1 MSTNFDFIDN
11 EAKTLEQIQAEIEA
25 ANAEAEMLKQQIA
38 ALKPSA
44 KKSPKKKE
52 ESPASIS
59 QLNLEEFLQENSTID
74 LDKKVQNKLYAVATF
89 DGLDTEAVS
98 CLEAKKNWH
107 LKDEWRDVSNAD
119 KIAIDTE
126 TYDPDLQAAGA
137 GWARKSGHLC
147 GVSIAAKFGDEI
159 WSNYYPVN
167 HPQTDNWPI
176 EKVIDYITRCFKQCK
191 KRIFANAEYDMG
203 WLNRYGVPLSAM
215 LAQGPI
221 DDVLAK
227 AVLVDETWLS
237 HSLDN
242 VGAYYVG
249 ERKDEALL
257 QDHQVRQAY
266 GIQDIKKDLWKL
278 PAGFVGAYAEQDA
291 VLTLKADDKLDELIA
306 KHPLT
311 GKSLEKVYDLE
322 RRLIPMLF
330 EIHKRGVKVDIDQA
344 NRVKKQLDEKKDE
357 ILAKINMTA
366 GFNVNINSGDD
377 LGRMCDRIGIKYP
390 ITAKTRKPSF
400 TAAFLDGSDSEVLQ
414 MVRAARKITKVQST
428 FVDPIMEK
436 AVDGRIY
443 PQLNALK
450 RVEDG
455 LDGSS
460 GTITGRLSCVKPNLQ
475 QVSSRDK
482 ILAPIVRSIFLPD
495 EGYLWGNFDYSQQ
508 EPRMTIHIAYQLW
521 KLGVPGLDRIQEA
534 VRIFNDNPRTDNHQ
548 MVADLAGITRREAK
562 TINLGLSY
570 GMGALKLA
578 KQLGLPTVIDA
589 RGREV
594 AGKEAK
600 DLMKTFNSKLPYLK
614 GFMQCASRRAETV
627 GAVTTLL
634 GRHSRYNLWTAKNW
648 AKSQHLGMKTKEDI
662 DLDIERL
669 GAGSEWYGVPLVR
682 AKTFSAMNHIVQGS
696 AADQTKLAMLTCYEN
711 KIVLPYTQIHDA
723 LDCPIDKSRKDAHIR
738 EIHDAMVHAME
749 LVVPT
754 VVDVEVGE
762 TWGSVE
768 KYEV

>member
-1 MSTNFDFIDN
+1 MSTDFDFLD
-11 EAKTLEQIQAEIEA
+11 EAKPVTQETLDATLQEVADLEA
-25 ANAEAEMLKQQIA
+25 QLK
-38 ALKPSA
+38 ALK
-44 KKSPKKKE
+44 KKKGIKVKE
-52 ESPASIS
+52 DKPTSTAS
-59 QLNLEEFLQENSTID
+59 LNLEEFLAEGNETTD
-74 LDKKVQNKLYAVATF
+74 LDKRVQNKLYEKALWDT
-89 DGLDTEAVS
+89 LDI
-98 CLEAKKNWH
+98 EAKSAIEMKMNWH
-107 LKDEWRDVSNAD
+107 IKDEWRDVSNAD

-159 WSNYYPVN
+159 WSNYYPIN
-167 HPQTDNWPI
+167 HPNTNNWPKD
-176 EKVIDYITRCFKQCK
+176 KVIDYITDCFKK
-191 KRIFANAEYDMG
+191 AKVRVFANAEYDMG

-215 LAQGPI
+215 IANGPI

-242 VGAYYVG
+242 VGAFYVG
-249 ERKDEALL
+249 ERKDEELL
-257 QDHQVRQAY
+257 KDHQVRSTY

-291 VLTLKADDKLDELIA
+291 VLTLKADDALDPYIA
-306 KHPLT
+306 HHPLT

-330 EIHKRGVKVDIDQA
+330 EIHKRGVKIDV
-344 NRVKKQLDEKKDE
+344 NRAEQVKVELEQKKQELQN
-357 ILAKINMTA
+357 KINEI
-366 GFNVNINSGDD
+366 GGLKININSGDD
-377 LGRMCDRIGIKYP
+377 IGAACDNLGISYP
-390 ITAKTRKPSF
+390 RTARTNKPSF
-400 TAAFLDGSDSEVLQ
+400 TADFLDNSENEFLL
-414 MVRAARKITKVQST
+414 MIREARKIGKVQST
-428 FVDPIMEK
+428 FIDPIIDK
-436 AVDGRIY
+436 CVDGRIY

-482 ILAPIVRSIFLPD
+482 VLAPIVRSIFLPD

-508 EPRMTIHIAYQLW
+508 EPRMTIHIAHLLRQ
-521 KLGVPGLDRIQEA
+521 LGVVGLDRVEEA
-534 VRIFNDNPRTDNHQ
+534 VATFNANPRTDNHQ
-548 MVADLAGITRREAK
+548 MVADMVGIARRPAK

-578 KQLGLPTVIDA
+578 KKLGLPTEIDE
-589 RGREV
+589 RGKEV

-600 DLMKTFNSKLPYLK
+600 DLMKLFNQKLPYLK
-614 GFMQCASRRAETV
+614 GFMNCAAQRAQNV

-648 AKSQHLGMKTKEDI
+648 AKSQHLGMRVKEDI
-662 DLDIERL
+662 ERDIAQL
-669 GAGSEWYGVPLVR
+669 GEKSEWYGVPLVR

-696 AADQTKLAMLTCYEN
+696 SADQTKLAM
-711 KIVLPYTQIHDA
+711 
-723 LDCPIDKSRKDAHIR
+723 
-738 EIHDAMVHAME
+738 
-749 LVVPT
+749 
-754 VVDVEVGE
+754 
-762 TWGSVE
+762 
-768 KYEV
+768 

>member
-1 MSTNFDFIDN
+1 MSTDFDFLD
-11 EAKTLEQIQAEIEA
+11 EAKPVTQETLNATLQEVADLEA
-25 ANAEAEMLKQQIA
+25 QLK
-38 ALKPSA
+38 ALK
-44 KKSPKKKE
+44 KKKGIKVKE
-52 ESPASIS
+52 DKPTSTAA
-59 QLNLEEFLQENSTID
+59 LNLEEFLAEGNETTD
-74 LDKKVQNKLYAVATF
+74 LDKRVQNKLYEKALWDT
-89 DGLDTEAVS
+89 LDI
-98 CLEAKKNWH
+98 EAKSAIEMKMNWH
-107 LKDEWRDVSNAD
+107 IKDEWRDVSNAD

-126 TYDPDLQAAGA
+126 TYDPDLQTAGA

-159 WSNYYPVN
+159 WSNYYPIN
-167 HPQTDNWPI
+167 HPNTNNWPKD
-176 EKVIDYITRCFKQCK
+176 KVIDYITDCFKK
-191 KRIFANAEYDMG
+191 AKVRVFANAEYDMG

-215 LAQGPI
+215 IANGPI

-242 VGAYYVG
+242 VGAFYVG
-249 ERKDEALL
+249 ERKDEELL
-257 QDHQVRQAY
+257 KDHQVRATY

-291 VLTLKADDKLDELIA
+291 VLTLKADDALDPYIA
-306 KHPLT
+306 HHPLT

-330 EIHKRGVKVDIDQA
+330 EMHKRGVKIDV
-344 NRVKKQLDEKKDE
+344 NRAEQVKVELEQKKQELQN
-357 ILAKINMTA
+357 KINEI
-366 GFNVNINSGDD
+366 GGLKININSGDD
-377 LGRMCDRIGIKYP
+377 IGAACDNLGIAYP
-390 ITAKTRKPSF
+390 RTPRTNRPSF
-400 TAAFLDGSDSEVLQ
+400 TADFLDNSENEFLL
-414 MVRAARKITKVQST
+414 MIREARKIGKVQST
-428 FVDPIMEK
+428 FIDPIIDK
-436 AVDGRIY
+436 CVDGRIY

-482 ILAPIVRSIFLPD
+482 VLAPIVRSIFLPD

-508 EPRMTIHIAYQLW
+508 EPRMTIHIAHLLRQ
-521 KLGVPGLDRIQEA
+521 LGVVGLDRVEEA
-534 VRIFNDNPRTDNHQ
+534 VATFNANPRTDNHQ
-548 MVADLAGITRREAK
+548 MVADMVGIARRPAK

-578 KQLGLPTVIDA
+578 KKLGLPTEIDE
-589 RGREV
+589 RGKEV

-600 DLMKTFNSKLPYLK
+600 DLMKLFNQKLPYLK
-614 GFMQCASRRAETV
+614 GFMNCAAQRAQNV

-648 AKSQHLGMKTKEDI
+648 AKSQHLGMRVKEDI
-662 DLDIERL
+662 ERDIAQL
-669 GAGSEWYGVPLVR
+669 GEKSEWYGVPLVR
-682 AKTFSAMNHIVQGS
+682 ARTFSAMNHIVQGS
-696 AADQTKLAMLTCYEN
+696 SADQTKLAMLTVYEN

-723 LDCPIDKSRKDAHIR
+723 LDCPIDKTRVHAHVK

-754 VVDVEVGE
+754 VVDVELGE
-762 TWGSVE
+762 TWGSVQ
-768 KYEV
+768 KYEL

>member
-1 MSTNFDFIDN
+1 MSTDFDFLD
-11 EAKTLEQIQAEIEA
+11 EAKPVTQETLD
-25 ANAEAEMLKQQIA
+25 A
-38 ALKPSA
+38 ALQEVADLEAQLKA
-44 KKSPKKKE
+44 LKKKKGIKVKE
-52 ESPASIS
+52 DKPTSTAS
-59 QLNLEEFLQENSTID
+59 LNLEEFLAEGNETTD
-74 LDKKVQNKLYAVATF
+74 LDKRVQNKLYEKALWDT
-89 DGLDTEAVS
+89 LDI
-98 CLEAKKNWH
+98 EAKSAIEMKMNWH
-107 LKDEWRDVSNAD
+107 IKDEWRDVSNAD

-159 WSNYYPVN
+159 WSNYYPIN
-167 HPQTDNWPI
+167 HPNTNNWPKD
-176 EKVIDYITRCFKQCK
+176 KVIDYITDCFKK
-191 KRIFANAEYDMG
+191 AKVRVFANAEYDMG

-215 LAQGPI
+215 IANGPI

-242 VGAYYVG
+242 VGAFYVG
-249 ERKDEALL
+249 ERKDEKLL
-257 QDHQVRQAY
+257 KDNQVRSTY

-291 VLTLKADDKLDELIA
+291 VLTLKADDALDPYIA
-306 KHPLT
+306 HHPLT

-330 EIHKRGVKVDIDQA
+330 EIHKRGVKIDV
-344 NRVKKQLDEKKDE
+344 NRAEQVKVALEQKKQELQN
-357 ILAKINMTA
+357 KINEI
-366 GFNVNINSGDD
+366 GGLKININSGDD
-377 LGRMCDRIGIKYP
+377 IGAACDNLGISYP
-390 ITAKTRKPSF
+390 RTARTNKPSF
-400 TAAFLDGSDSEVLQ
+400 TADFLDNSENEFLL
-414 MVRAARKITKVQST
+414 MIREARKIGKVQST
-428 FVDPIMEK
+428 FIDPIIDK
-436 AVDGRIY
+436 CVDGRIY

-482 ILAPIVRSIFLPD
+482 VLAPIVRSIFLPD

-508 EPRMTIHIAYQLW
+508 EPRMTIHIAHLLRQ
-521 KLGVPGLDRIQEA
+521 LGVVGLDRVEEA
-534 VRIFNDNPRTDNHQ
+534 VATFNANPRTDNHQ
-548 MVADLAGITRREAK
+548 MVADMVGIARRPAK

-578 KQLGLPTVIDA
+578 KKLGLPTEIDE
-589 RGREV
+589 RGKEV

-600 DLMKTFNSKLPYLK
+600 DLMKLFNQKLPYLK
-614 GFMQCASRRAETV
+614 GFMNCAAQRAQNV

-648 AKSQHLGMKTKEDI
+648 AKSQHLGMRVKEDI
-662 DLDIERL
+662 ERDIAQL
-669 GAGSEWYGVPLVR
+669 GEKSEWYGVPLVR

-696 AADQTKLAMLTCYEN
+696 SADQTKLAMLTVYEN

-723 LDCPIDKSRKDAHIR
+723 LDCPIDKTRVHAHVK

-754 VVDVEVGE
+754 VVDVELGE
-762 TWGSVE
+762 TWGSVQ
-768 KYEV
+768 KYEL

>member
-1 MSTNFDFIDN
+1 MSTDFDFLN
-11 EAKTLEQIQAEIEA
+11 EAKPVTQETLDATLQEVADLEA
-25 ANAEAEMLKQQIA
+25 QLK
-38 ALKPSA
+38 ALK
-44 KKSPKKKE
+44 KKKGIKVKE
-52 ESPASIS
+52 DKPTSTAS
-59 QLNLEEFLQENSTID
+59 LNLEEFLAKGNETTD
-74 LDKKVQNKLYAVATF
+74 LDKRVQNKLYEKALWDT
-89 DGLDTEAVS
+89 LDI
-98 CLEAKKNWH
+98 EAKSAIEMKMNWH
-107 LKDEWRDVSNAD
+107 IKDEWRDVSNAD

-159 WSNYYPVN
+159 WSNYYPIN
-167 HPQTDNWPI
+167 HPNTNNWPKD
-176 EKVIDYITRCFKQCK
+176 KVIDYITDCFKK
-191 KRIFANAEYDMG
+191 AKVRVFANAEYDMG

-215 LAQGPI
+215 IANGPI

-242 VGAYYVG
+242 VGAFYVG
-249 ERKDEALL
+249 ERKDEELL
-257 QDHQVRQAY
+257 KDHQVRSTY

-291 VLTLKADDKLDELIA
+291 VLTLKADDALDPYIA
-306 KHPLT
+306 HHPLT
-311 GKSLEKVYDLE
+311 RKSLEKVYDLE

-330 EIHKRGVKVDIDQA
+330 EIHKRGVKIDV
-344 NRVKKQLDEKKDE
+344 NRAEQVKVELEQKKQELQN
-357 ILAKINMTA
+357 KINEI
-366 GFNVNINSGDD
+366 GGLKININSGDD
-377 LGRMCDRIGIKYP
+377 IGAACDNLGISYP
-390 ITAKTRKPSF
+390 RTARTNKPSF
-400 TAAFLDGSDSEVLQ
+400 TADFLDNSENEFLL
-414 MVRAARKITKVQST
+414 MIREARKIGKVQST
-428 FVDPIMEK
+428 FIDPIIDK
-436 AVDGRIY
+436 CVDGRIY

-482 ILAPIVRSIFLPD
+482 VLAPIVRSIFLPD

-508 EPRMTIHIAYQLW
+508 EPRMTIHIAHLLRQ
-521 KLGVPGLDRIQEA
+521 LGVVGLDRVEEA
-534 VRIFNDNPRTDNHQ
+534 VATFNANPRTDNHQ
-548 MVADLAGITRREAK
+548 MVADMVGIARRPAK

-578 KQLGLPTVIDA
+578 KKLGLPTEIDE
-589 RGREV
+589 RGKEV

-600 DLMKTFNSKLPYLK
+600 DLMKLFNQKLPYLK
-614 GFMQCASRRAETV
+614 GFMNCAAQRAQNV

-648 AKSQHLGMKTKEDI
+648 AKSQHLGMRVKEDI
-662 DLDIERL
+662 ERDIAQL
-669 GAGSEWYGVPLVR
+669 GEKSEWYGVPLVR

-696 AADQTKLAMLTCYEN
+696 SADQTKLAMLTVYEN

-723 LDCPIDKSRKDAHIR
+723 LDCPIDKTRVHAHVK

-754 VVDVEVGE
+754 VVDVELGE
-762 TWGSVE
+762 TWGSVQ
-768 KYEV
+768 KYEL

>member
-1 MSTNFDFIDN
+1 MSTDFDFLD
-11 EAKTLEQIQAEIEA
+11 EAKPVTQETLDATLQEVADLEA
-25 ANAEAEMLKQQIA
+25 QLK
-38 ALKPSA
+38 ALK
-44 KKSPKKKE
+44 KKKGIKVKE
-52 ESPASIS
+52 DKPTSTAS
-59 QLNLEEFLQENSTID
+59 LNLEEFLAEGNETTD
-74 LDKKVQNKLYAVATF
+74 LDKRVQNKLYEKALWDT
-89 DGLDTEAVS
+89 LDV
-98 CLEAKKNWH
+98 EAKSAIEMKMNWH
-107 LKDEWRDVSNAD
+107 IKDEWRDVSNAD

-147 GVSIAAKFGDEI
+147 GISIAAKFGSEI
-159 WSNYYPVN
+159 WSNYYPIN
-167 HPQTDNWPI
+167 HPNTNNWPKD
-176 EKVIDYITRCFKQCK
+176 KVIDYITECFKK
-191 KRIFANAEYDMG
+191 AKVRVFANAEYDMG

-215 LAQGPI
+215 IANGPI

-242 VGAYYVG
+242 VGAFYVG
-249 ERKDEALL
+249 ERKDEELL
-257 QDHQVRQAY
+257 KDHQVRSTY

-291 VLTLKADDKLDELIA
+291 VLTLKADDALDPYIA
-306 KHPLT
+306 RHPLT

-330 EIHKRGVKVDIDQA
+330 EMHKRGVKIDV
-344 NRVKKQLDEKKDE
+344 NRAEQVKVELEQKKQELQN
-357 ILAKINMTA
+357 KINEM
-366 GFNVNINSGDD
+366 GGLKININSGDD
-377 LGRMCDRIGIKYP
+377 IGAACDNLGISYP
-390 ITAKTRKPSF
+390 RTARTNKPSF
-400 TAAFLDGSDSEVLQ
+400 TADFLDNSENEFLL
-414 MVRAARKITKVQST
+414 MIREARKIGKVQST
-428 FVDPIMEK
+428 FIDPIIDK
-436 AVDGRIY
+436 CVDGRIY

-482 ILAPIVRSIFLPD
+482 VLAPIVRSIFLPD

-508 EPRMTIHIAYQLW
+508 EPRMTIHIAHLLRQ
-521 KLGVPGLDRIQEA
+521 LGVVGLDRVEEA
-534 VRIFNDNPRTDNHQ
+534 VATFNANPRTDNHQ
-548 MVADLAGITRREAK
+548 MVADMVGIARRPAK

-578 KQLGLPTVIDA
+578 KKLGLPTEIDE

-600 DLMKTFNSKLPYLK
+600 DLMKLFNQKLPYLK
-614 GFMQCASRRAETV
+614 GFMNCAAQRAQNV

-648 AKSQHLGMKTKEDI
+648 AKSQHLGMRVKEDI
-662 DLDIERL
+662 ERDIAQL
-669 GAGSEWYGVPLVR
+669 GEKSEWYGVPLVR

-696 AADQTKLAMLTCYEN
+696 SADQTKLAMLTVYEN

-723 LDCPIDKSRKDAHIR
+723 LDCPIDKTRVHAHVK

-754 VVDVEVGE
+754 VVDVELGE
-762 TWGSVE
+762 TWGSVQ
-768 KYEV
+768 KYEL

>member
-1 MSTNFDFIDN
+1 MSTDFDFLD
-11 EAKTLEQIQAEIEA
+11 EAKPVTQETLDATLQEVADLEA
-25 ANAEAEMLKQQIA
+25 QLK
-38 ALKPSA
+38 ALK
-44 KKSPKKKE
+44 KKKGIKVKE
-52 ESPASIS
+52 DKPTSTAS
-59 QLNLEEFLQENSTID
+59 LNLEEFLAEGHETTD
-74 LDKKVQNKLYAVATF
+74 LDKRVQNKLYEKAMWDT
-89 DGLDTEAVS
+89 LDV
-98 CLEAKKNWH
+98 EAKSAIEMKMNWH
-107 LKDEWRDVSNAD
+107 IKDEWRDVSNAD

-159 WSNYYPVN
+159 WSNYYPIN
-167 HPQTDNWPI
+167 HPNTNNWPKD
-176 EKVIDYITRCFKQCK
+176 KVIDYITDCFKK
-191 KRIFANAEYDMG
+191 AKVRVFANAEYDMG

-215 LAQGPI
+215 IANGPI

-242 VGAYYVG
+242 VGAFYVG
-249 ERKDEALL
+249 ERKDEELL
-257 QDHQVRQAY
+257 KDHQVRSTY

-291 VLTLKADDKLDELIA
+291 VLTLKADDALDPHIA
-306 KHPLT
+306 HHPLT

-330 EIHKRGVKVDIDQA
+330 EMHKRGVKIDV
-344 NRVKKQLDEKKDE
+344 NRAEQVKVELEQKKQELQN
-357 ILAKINMTA
+357 KINEM
-366 GFNVNINSGDD
+366 GGLKININSGDD
-377 LGRMCDRIGIKYP
+377 IGAACDNLGISYP
-390 ITAKTRKPSF
+390 RTARTNKPSF
-400 TAAFLDGSDSEVLQ
+400 TADFLDNSENEFLL
-414 MVRAARKITKVQST
+414 MIREARKIGKVQST
-428 FVDPIMEK
+428 FIDPIIDK
-436 AVDGRIY
+436 CVDGRIY

-482 ILAPIVRSIFLPD
+482 VLAPIVRSIFLPD

-508 EPRMTIHIAYQLW
+508 EPRMTIHIAHLLRQ
-521 KLGVPGLDRIQEA
+521 LGVVGLDRVEEA
-534 VRIFNDNPRTDNHQ
+534 VAKFNANPRTDNHQ
-548 MVADLAGITRREAK
+548 MVADMVGIARRPAK

-578 KQLGLPTVIDA
+578 KKLGLPTEIDE
-589 RGREV
+589 RGKEV

-600 DLMKTFNSKLPYLK
+600 DLIKLFNQKLPYLK
-614 GFMQCASRRAETV
+614 GFMNCAAQRAQNV

-648 AKSQHLGMKTKEDI
+648 AKSQHLGMRVKEDI
-662 DLDIERL
+662 ERDIAQL
-669 GAGSEWYGVPLVR
+669 GEKSEWYGVPLVR

-696 AADQTKLAMLTCYEN
+696 SADQTKLAMLTVYEN

-723 LDCPIDKSRKDAHIR
+723 LDCPIDKTRVHAHVK

-754 VVDVEVGE
+754 VVDVELGE
-762 TWGSVE
+762 TWGSVQ
-768 KYEV
+768 KYEL

>member
-1 MSTNFDFIDN
+1 MSINIDDFIDA
-11 EAKTLEQIQAEIEA
+11 EAKPVTQETLDATLQEVADLEAQI
-25 ANAEAEMLKQQIA
+25 K
-38 ALKPSA
+38 ALK
-44 KKSPKKKE
+44 KKKGIRVKE
-52 ESPASIS
+52 ESPKITSTAS
-59 QLNLEEFLQENSTID
+59 LNLEEFLAEGNETTD
-74 LDKKVQNKLYAVATF
+74 LDTRVQKTLYATAQWSE
-89 DGLDTEAVS
+89 LDSEARS
-98 CLEAKKNWH
+98 CLEGKMNWH
-107 LKDEWRDVSNAD
+107 IKDEWRDVSNAD

-159 WSNYYPVN
+159 WSNYYPIN
-167 HPQTDNWPI
+167 HPETANWPT
-176 EKVIDYITRCFKQCK
+176 EKVIGYITECFKKAK

-203 WLNRYGVPLSAM
+203 WLNRYGVPLEAM
-215 LAQGPI
+215 LANGPI

-249 ERKDEALL
+249 ERKDEELL
-257 QDHQVRQAY
+257 KDHQVRSAY

-291 VLTLKADDKLDELIA
+291 VLTLKADDALDPLIEH
-306 KHPLT
+306 HPLT

-330 EIHKRGVKVDIDQA
+330 EIHKRGVKIDV
-344 NRVKKQLDEKKDE
+344 NRAEQVKVELEKKKEE
-357 ILAKINMTA
+357 IQNKINEM
-366 GFNVNINSGDD
+366 GGLKININSGDD
-377 LGRMCDRIGIKYP
+377 IGLACDRLGIAYP
-390 ITAKTRKPSF
+390 RTARTNKPSF
-400 TAAFLDGSDSEVLQ
+400 TADFLDNSENEFLL
-414 MVRAARKITKVQST
+414 MIREARKIGKVQST
-428 FVDPIMEK
+428 FIDPIIDK
-436 AVDGRIY
+436 CVDGRIY

-455 LDGSS
+455 LEGSS

-482 ILAPIVRSIFLPD
+482 VLAPLVRSFFLPD

-508 EPRMTIHIAYQLW
+508 EPRMTIHIAHMLR
-521 KLGVPGLDRIQEA
+521 KLGVVGLDRVEEA
-534 VRIFNDNPRTDNHQ
+534 VATFNANPRTDNHQ
-548 MVADLAGITRREAK
+548 MVADMVGIARRPAK

-578 KQLGLPTVIDA
+578 KKLGLPTEIDE

-600 DLMKTFNSKLPYLK
+600 DLMKLFNQKLPYLK
-614 GFMQCASRRAETV
+614 GFMNCASQRAQNV

-648 AKSQHLGMKTKEDI
+648 AKSQHLGMRVKEDI
-662 DLDIERL
+662 ERDIATL
-669 GAGSEWYGVPLVR
+669 GEKSEWYGVPLVR

-696 AADQTKLAMLTCYEN
+696 SADQTKLAMLTVYEN

-723 LDCPIDKSRKDAHIR
+723 LDCPIDKTRVHDHVK

-749 LVVPT
+749 LCVPT
-754 VVDVEVGE
+754 VVDVELGE

-768 KYEV
+768 KYEL

>member
-1 MSTNFDFIDN
+1 MSTDFDFLD
-11 EAKTLEQIQAEIEA
+11 EAKPVTQETLDATLQEVADLEA
-25 ANAEAEMLKQQIA
+25 QLK
-38 ALKPSA
+38 ALK
-44 KKSPKKKE
+44 KKKGIKVKE
-52 ESPASIS
+52 DKPTSTAS
-59 QLNLEEFLQENSTID
+59 LNLEEFLAEGNETTD
-74 LDKKVQNKLYAVATF
+74 LDKRVQNKLYEKALWDT
-89 DGLDTEAVS
+89 LDI
-98 CLEAKKNWH
+98 EAKSAIEMKMNWH
-107 LKDEWRDVSNAD
+107 IKDEWRDVSNAD

-159 WSNYYPVN
+159 WSNYYPIN
-167 HPQTDNWPI
+167 HPNTNNWPKD
-176 EKVIDYITRCFKQCK
+176 KVIDYITDCFKK
-191 KRIFANAEYDMG
+191 AKVRVFANAEYDMG

-215 LAQGPI
+215 IANGPI

-242 VGAYYVG
+242 VGAFYVG
-249 ERKDEALL
+249 ERKDEELL
-257 QDHQVRQAY
+257 KDHQVRSTY

-291 VLTLKADDKLDELIA
+291 VLTLKADDALDPYIA
-306 KHPLT
+306 HHPLT
-311 GKSLEKVYDLE
+311 RKSLEKVYDLE

-330 EIHKRGVKVDIDQA
+330 EIHKRGVKIDV
-344 NRVKKQLDEKKDE
+344 NRAEQVKVELEQKKQELQN
-357 ILAKINMTA
+357 KINEI
-366 GFNVNINSGDD
+366 GGLKININSGDD
-377 LGRMCDRIGIKYP
+377 IGAACDNLGISYP
-390 ITAKTRKPSF
+390 RTARTNKPSF
-400 TAAFLDGSDSEVLQ
+400 TADFLDNSENEFLL
-414 MVRAARKITKVQST
+414 MIREARKIGKVQST
-428 FVDPIMEK
+428 FIDPIIDK
-436 AVDGRIY
+436 CVDGRIY

-482 ILAPIVRSIFLPD
+482 VLAPIVRSIFLPD

-508 EPRMTIHIAYQLW
+508 EPRMTIHIAHLLRQ
-521 KLGVPGLDRIQEA
+521 LGVVGLDRVEEA
-534 VRIFNDNPRTDNHQ
+534 VATFNANPRTDNHQ
-548 MVADLAGITRREAK
+548 MVADMVGIARRPAK

-570 GMGALKLA
+570 GMGALTLA
-578 KQLGLPTVIDA
+578 KKLGLPTEIDE
-589 RGREV
+589 RGKEV

-600 DLMKTFNSKLPYLK
+600 DLMKLFNQKLPYLK
-614 GFMQCASRRAETV
+614 GFMNCAAQRAQNV

-648 AKSQHLGMKTKEDI
+648 AKSQHLGMRVKEDI
-662 DLDIERL
+662 ERDIAQL
-669 GAGSEWYGVPLVR
+669 GEKSEWYGVPLVR

-696 AADQTKLAMLTCYEN
+696 SADQTKLAMLTVYEN

-723 LDCPIDKSRKDAHIR
+723 LDCPIDKTRVHAHVK

-754 VVDVEVGE
+754 VADVELGE
-762 TWGSVE
+762 TWGSVQ
-768 KYEV
+768 KYEL

>member
-1 MSTNFDFIDN
+1 MSTDFDFLN
-11 EAKTLEQIQAEIEA
+11 EAKPVTQETLDATLQEVADLEA
-25 ANAEAEMLKQQIA
+25 QLK
-38 ALKPSA
+38 ALK
-44 KKSPKKKE
+44 KKKGIKVKE
-52 ESPASIS
+52 DKPTSTAS
-59 QLNLEEFLQENSTID
+59 LNLEEFLAEGNETTD
-74 LDKKVQNKLYAVATF
+74 LDKRVQNKLYEKALWDT
-89 DGLDTEAVS
+89 LDI
-98 CLEAKKNWH
+98 EAKSAIEMKMNWH
-107 LKDEWRDVSNAD
+107 IKDEWRDVSNAD

-159 WSNYYPVN
+159 WSNYYPIN
-167 HPQTDNWPI
+167 HPNTNNWPKD
-176 EKVIDYITRCFKQCK
+176 KVIDYITDCFKK
-191 KRIFANAEYDMG
+191 AKVRVFANAEYDMG
-203 WLNRYGVPLSAM
+203 WLNRYGVTLSAM
-215 LAQGPI
+215 IANGPI

-242 VGAYYVG
+242 VGAFYVG
-249 ERKDEALL
+249 ERKDEELL
-257 QDHQVRQAY
+257 KDHQVRSTY

-291 VLTLKADDKLDELIA
+291 ILTLKADDALDPYIA
-306 KHPLT
+306 HHPLT

-330 EIHKRGVKVDIDQA
+330 EIHKRGVKIDV
-344 NRVKKQLDEKKDE
+344 NRAEQVKVELEQKKQELQN
-357 ILAKINMTA
+357 KINEI
-366 GFNVNINSGDD
+366 GGLKININSGDD
-377 LGRMCDRIGIKYP
+377 IGAACDNLGISYP
-390 ITAKTRKPSF
+390 RTARTNKPSF
-400 TAAFLDGSDSEVLQ
+400 TADFLDNSENEFLL
-414 MVRAARKITKVQST
+414 MIREARKIGKVQST
-428 FVDPIMEK
+428 FIDPIIDK
-436 AVDGRIY
+436 CVDGRIY

-482 ILAPIVRSIFLPD
+482 VLAPIVRSIFLPD

-508 EPRMTIHIAYQLW
+508 EPRMTIHIAHLLRQ
-521 KLGVPGLDRIQEA
+521 LGVVGLDRVEEA
-534 VRIFNDNPRTDNHQ
+534 VATFNANPRTDNHQ
-548 MVADLAGITRREAK
+548 MVADMVGIARRPAK

-578 KQLGLPTVIDA
+578 KKLGLPTEIDE
-589 RGREV
+589 RGKEV

-600 DLMKTFNSKLPYLK
+600 DLMKLFNQKLPYLK
-614 GFMQCASRRAETV
+614 GFMNCAAQRAQNV

-648 AKSQHLGMKTKEDI
+648 AKSQHLGMRVKEDI
-662 DLDIERL
+662 ERDIAQL
-669 GAGSEWYGVPLVR
+669 GEKSEWYGVPLVR

-696 AADQTKLAMLTCYEN
+696 SADQTKLAMLTVYEN

-723 LDCPIDKSRKDAHIR
+723 LDCPIDKTRVHAHVK

-754 VVDVEVGE
+754 VVDVELGE
-762 TWGSVE
+762 TWGSVQ
-768 KYEV
+768 KYEL

>member
-1 MSTNFDFIDN
+1 MSTDFDFLN
-11 EAKTLEQIQAEIEA
+11 EAKPVTQETLDATLQEVADLEA
-25 ANAEAEMLKQQIA
+25 QLK
-38 ALKPSA
+38 ALK
-44 KKSPKKKE
+44 KKKGIKVKE
-52 ESPASIS
+52 DKPTSTAT
-59 QLNLEEFLQENSTID
+59 LNLEEFLAEGNETTD
-74 LDKKVQNKLYAVATF
+74 LDKRVQNKLYEKALWDT
-89 DGLDTEAVS
+89 LDI
-98 CLEAKKNWH
+98 EAKSAIEMKMNWH
-107 LKDEWRDVSNAD
+107 IKDEWRDVSNAD

-159 WSNYYPVN
+159 WSNYYPIN
-167 HPQTDNWPI
+167 HPNTNNWPKD
-176 EKVIDYITRCFKQCK
+176 KVIAYITECFKK
-191 KRIFANAEYDMG
+191 AKVRVFANAEYDMG

-215 LAQGPI
+215 IANGPI

-242 VGAYYVG
+242 VGAFYVG
-249 ERKDEALL
+249 ERKDEELL
-257 QDHQVRQAY
+257 KDHQVRSTY

-291 VLTLKADDKLDELIA
+291 VLTLKADDALDPYIA
-306 KHPLT
+306 HHPLT

-330 EIHKRGVKVDIDQA
+330 EIHKRGVKIDV
-344 NRVKKQLDEKKDE
+344 NRAEQVKVELEQKKQELQN
-357 ILAKINMTA
+357 KINEI
-366 GFNVNINSGDD
+366 GGLKININSGDD
-377 LGRMCDRIGIKYP
+377 IGAACDNLGISYP
-390 ITAKTRKPSF
+390 RTARTNKPSF
-400 TAAFLDGSDSEVLQ
+400 TADFLDNSDNEFLL
-414 MVRAARKITKVQST
+414 MIREARKIGKVQST
-428 FVDPIMEK
+428 FIDPIIDK
-436 AVDGRIY
+436 CVDGRIY

-482 ILAPIVRSIFLPD
+482 VLAPIVRSIFLPD

-508 EPRMTIHIAYQLW
+508 EPRMTIHIAHLLRQ
-521 KLGVPGLDRIQEA
+521 LGVVGLDRVEEA
-534 VRIFNDNPRTDNHQ
+534 VATFNANPRTDNHQ
-548 MVADLAGITRREAK
+548 MVADMVGIARRPAK

-578 KQLGLPTVIDA
+578 KKLGLPTEIDE
-589 RGREV
+589 RGKEV

-600 DLMKTFNSKLPYLK
+600 DLMKLFNQKLPYLK
-614 GFMQCASRRAETV
+614 GFMNCAAQRAQNV

-648 AKSQHLGMKTKEDI
+648 AKSQHLGMRVKEDI
-662 DLDIERL
+662 ERDIEQL
-669 GAGSEWYGVPLVR
+669 GEKSDWYGVPLVR

-696 AADQTKLAMLTCYEN
+696 SADQTKLAMLTVYEN

-723 LDCPIDKSRKDAHIR
+723 LDCPIDKTRVHAHVK

-754 VVDVEVGE
+754 VVDVELGE
-762 TWGSVE
+762 TWGSVQ
-768 KYEV
+768 KYEL

>member
-1 MSTNFDFIDN
+1 MSTDFDFLN
-11 EAKTLEQIQAEIEA
+11 EAKPVTQETLDATLQEVADLEA
-25 ANAEAEMLKQQIA
+25 QVK
-38 ALKPSA
+38 ALK
-44 KKSPKKKE
+44 KKKGIKVKE
-52 ESPASIS
+52 DKPTSTAS
-59 QLNLEEFLQENSTID
+59 LNLEEFLAEGHETTD
-74 LDKKVQNKLYAVATF
+74 LDKRVQNKLYEKAMWDT
-89 DGLDTEAVS
+89 LDTEAKS
-98 CLEAKKNWH
+98 AIEMKMNWH
-107 LKDEWRDVSNAD
+107 IKDEWRDVSNAD

-159 WSNYYPVN
+159 WSNYYPIN
-167 HPQTDNWPI
+167 HPNTNNWPKD
-176 EKVIDYITRCFKQCK
+176 KVIDYITDCFKK
-191 KRIFANAEYDMG
+191 AKVRVFANAEYDMG

-215 LAQGPI
+215 IANGPI

-242 VGAYYVG
+242 VGAFYVG
-249 ERKDEALL
+249 ERKDEELL
-257 QDHQVRQAY
+257 KDHQVRSTY

-278 PAGFVGAYAEQDA
+278 PAGFVGTYAEQDA
-291 VLTLKADDKLDELIA
+291 VLTLKADDALDPYIA
-306 KHPLT
+306 HHPLT

-330 EIHKRGVKVDIDQA
+330 EMHKRGVKIDV
-344 NRVKKQLDEKKDE
+344 NRAEQVKVELEQKKQELQN
-357 ILAKINMTA
+357 KINEI
-366 GFNVNINSGDD
+366 GGLKININSGDD
-377 LGRMCDRIGIKYP
+377 IGAACDNLGISYP
-390 ITAKTRKPSF
+390 RTARTNKPSF
-400 TAAFLDGSDSEVLQ
+400 TADFLDNSENEFLL
-414 MVRAARKITKVQST
+414 MIREARKIGKVQST
-428 FVDPIMEK
+428 FIDPIIDK
-436 AVDGRIY
+436 CVDGRIY

-482 ILAPIVRSIFLPD
+482 VLAPIVRSIFLPD

-508 EPRMTIHIAYQLW
+508 EPRMTIHIAHLLRQ
-521 KLGVPGLDRIQEA
+521 LGVVGLDRVEEA
-534 VRIFNDNPRTDNHQ
+534 VATFNANPRTDNHQ
-548 MVADLAGITRREAK
+548 MVADMVGIARRPAK

-578 KQLGLPTVIDA
+578 KKLGLPTEIDE
-589 RGREV
+589 RGKEV

-600 DLMKTFNSKLPYLK
+600 DLIKLFNQKLPYLK
-614 GFMQCASRRAETV
+614 GFMNCAAQRAQNV

-648 AKSQHLGMKTKEDI
+648 AKSQHLGMRVKEDI
-662 DLDIERL
+662 ERDIAQL
-669 GAGSEWYGVPLVR
+669 GEKSEWYGVPLVR

-696 AADQTKLAMLTCYEN
+696 AADQTKLAMLTVYEN

-723 LDCPIDKSRKDAHIR
+723 LDCPIDKTRVHAHVK

-754 VVDVEVGE
+754 VVDVELGE
-762 TWGSVE
+762 TWGSIQ
-768 KYEV
+768 KYEL

>member
-1 MSTNFDFIDN
+1 MSTDFDFLD
-11 EAKTLEQIQAEIEA
+11 EAKPVTQETLD
-25 ANAEAEMLKQQIA
+25 A
-38 ALKPSA
+38 ALQEVADLEAQLKA
-44 KKSPKKKE
+44 LKKKKGIKVKE
-52 ESPASIS
+52 DKPTSTAT
-59 QLNLEEFLQENSTID
+59 LNLEEFLAEGNETTD
-74 LDKKVQNKLYAVATF
+74 LDKRVQNKIYEKALWDT
-89 DGLDTEAVS
+89 LDI
-98 CLEAKKNWH
+98 EAKSAIEMKMNWH
-107 LKDEWRDVSNAD
+107 IKDEWRDVSNAD

-147 GVSIAAKFGDEI
+147 GISIAAKFGTEI
-159 WSNYYPVN
+159 WSNYYPIN
-167 HPQTDNWPI
+167 HPNTNNWPKD
-176 EKVIDYITRCFKQCK
+176 KVIDYITECFKK
-191 KRIFANAEYDMG
+191 AKVRVFANAEYDMG

-215 LAQGPI
+215 IANGPI

-242 VGAYYVG
+242 VGAFYVG
-249 ERKDEALL
+249 ERKDEELL
-257 QDHQVRQAY
+257 KDHQVRSTY

-291 VLTLKADDKLDELIA
+291 VLTLKADDALDPYIA
-306 KHPLT
+306 QHPLT

-330 EIHKRGVKVDIDQA
+330 EIHKRGVKIDV
-344 NRVKKQLDEKKDE
+344 NRAEQVKVELEQKKQELQN
-357 ILAKINMTA
+357 KINEI
-366 GFNVNINSGDD
+366 GGLKININSGDD
-377 LGRMCDRIGIKYP
+377 IGAACDNLGISYP
-390 ITAKTRKPSF
+390 RTARTNKPSF
-400 TAAFLDGSDSEVLQ
+400 TADFLDNSENEFLL
-414 MVRAARKITKVQST
+414 MIREARKIGKVQST
-428 FVDPIMEK
+428 FIDPIIDK
-436 AVDGRIY
+436 CVDGRIY

-482 ILAPIVRSIFLPD
+482 VLAPIVRSIFLPD

-508 EPRMTIHIAYQLW
+508 EPRMTIHIAHLLRQ
-521 KLGVPGLDRIQEA
+521 LGVVGLDRVEEA
-534 VRIFNDNPRTDNHQ
+534 VATFNANPRTDNHQ
-548 MVADLAGITRREAK
+548 MVADMVGIARRPAK

-578 KQLGLPTVIDA
+578 KKLGLPTEIDE
-589 RGREV
+589 RGKEV

-600 DLMKTFNSKLPYLK
+600 DLMKLFNQKLPYLK
-614 GFMQCASRRAETV
+614 GFMNCAAQRAQNV

-648 AKSQHLGMKTKEDI
+648 AKSQHLGMRVKEDI
-662 DLDIERL
+662 DRDIAQL
-669 GAGSEWYGVPLVR
+669 GEKSEWYGVPLVR

-696 AADQTKLAMLTCYEN
+696 SADQTKLAMLTVYEN

-723 LDCPIDKSRKDAHIR
+723 LDCPIDKTRVHAHVK

-754 VVDVEVGE
+754 VVDVELGE

-768 KYEV
+768 KYEL

>member
-1 MSTNFDFIDN
+1 MSTDFDFLD
-11 EAKTLEQIQAEIEA
+11 EAKPVTQETLDATLQEVADLEA
-25 ANAEAEMLKQQIA
+25 QVK
-38 ALKPSA
+38 ALK
-44 KKSPKKKE
+44 KKKGIKVKE
-52 ESPASIS
+52 DKPTSTAS
-59 QLNLEEFLQENSTID
+59 LNLEEFLAEGHETTD
-74 LDKKVQNKLYAVATF
+74 LDKRVQNKLYEKAMWDT
-89 DGLDTEAVS
+89 LDV
-98 CLEAKKNWH
+98 EAKSAIEMKMNWH
-107 LKDEWRDVSNAD
+107 IKDEWRDVSNAD

-159 WSNYYPVN
+159 WSNYYPIN
-167 HPQTDNWPI
+167 HPNTNNWPKD
-176 EKVIDYITRCFKQCK
+176 KVIDYITDCFKK
-191 KRIFANAEYDMG
+191 AKVRVFANAEYDMG

-215 LAQGPI
+215 IANGPI

-242 VGAYYVG
+242 VGAFYVG
-249 ERKDEALL
+249 ERKDEELL
-257 QDHQVRQAY
+257 KDHQVRSTY

-291 VLTLKADDKLDELIA
+291 VLTLKADDALDPYIA
-306 KHPLT
+306 HHPLT

-330 EIHKRGVKVDIDQA
+330 EIHKRGVKIDV
-344 NRVKKQLDEKKDE
+344 NRAEQVKVELEQKKQELQN
-357 ILAKINMTA
+357 KINEM
-366 GFNVNINSGDD
+366 GGLKININSGDD
-377 LGRMCDRIGIKYP
+377 IGAACDNLGISYP
-390 ITAKTRKPSF
+390 RTARTNKPSF
-400 TAAFLDGSDSEVLQ
+400 TADFLDNSENEFLL
-414 MVRAARKITKVQST
+414 MIREARKIGKVQST
-428 FVDPIMEK
+428 FIDPIIDK
-436 AVDGRIY
+436 CVDGRIY

-482 ILAPIVRSIFLPD
+482 VLAPIVRSIFLPD

-508 EPRMTIHIAYQLW
+508 EPRMTIHIAHLLRQ
-521 KLGVPGLDRIQEA
+521 LGVVGLDRVEEA
-534 VRIFNDNPRTDNHQ
+534 VATFNANPRTDNHQ
-548 MVADLAGITRREAK
+548 MVADMVGIARRPAK

-578 KQLGLPTVIDA
+578 KKLGLPTEIDE
-589 RGREV
+589 RGKEV

-600 DLMKTFNSKLPYLK
+600 DLMKLFNQKLPYLK
-614 GFMQCASRRAETV
+614 GFMNCAAQRAQNV

-648 AKSQHLGMKTKEDI
+648 AKSQHLGMRVKEDI
-662 DLDIERL
+662 ERDIAQL
-669 GAGSEWYGVPLVR
+669 GEKSEWYGVPLVR

-696 AADQTKLAMLTCYEN
+696 AADQTKLAMLTVYEN

-723 LDCPIDKSRKDAHIR
+723 LDCPIDKTRVHAHVK

-754 VVDVEVGE
+754 VVDVELGE
-762 TWGSVE
+762 TWGSVQ
-768 KYEV
+768 KYEL

>member
-1 MSTNFDFIDN
+1 MSTDFDFLD
-11 EAKTLEQIQAEIEA
+11 EAKPVTQETLDATLQEVADLEA
-25 ANAEAEMLKQQIA
+25 QLK
-38 ALKPSA
+38 ALK
-44 KKSPKKKE
+44 KKKGIKVKE
-52 ESPASIS
+52 DKPTSTAS
-59 QLNLEEFLQENSTID
+59 LNLEEFLAEGNETTD
-74 LDKKVQNKLYAVATF
+74 LDKRVQNKLYEKALWDT
-89 DGLDTEAVS
+89 LDI
-98 CLEAKKNWH
+98 EAKSAIEMKMNWH
-107 LKDEWRDVSNAD
+107 IKDEWRDVSNAD

-159 WSNYYPVN
+159 WSNYYPIN
-167 HPQTDNWPI
+167 HPNTNNWPKD
-176 EKVIDYITRCFKQCK
+176 KVIDYITDCFKK
-191 KRIFANAEYDMG
+191 AKVRVFANAEYDMG

-215 LAQGPI
+215 IANGPI

-242 VGAYYVG
+242 VGAFYVG
-249 ERKDEALL
+249 ERKDEELL
-257 QDHQVRQAY
+257 KDHQVRSTY

-291 VLTLKADDKLDELIA
+291 VLTLKADDALDPYIA
-306 KHPLT
+306 HHPLT

-330 EIHKRGVKVDIDQA
+330 EIHKRGVKIDV
-344 NRVKKQLDEKKDE
+344 NRAEQVKVELEQKKQELQN
-357 ILAKINMTA
+357 KINEI
-366 GFNVNINSGDD
+366 GGLKININSGDD
-377 LGRMCDRIGIKYP
+377 IGAACDNLGISYP
-390 ITAKTRKPSF
+390 RTARTNKPSF
-400 TAAFLDGSDSEVLQ
+400 TADFLDNSDNEFLL
-414 MVRAARKITKVQST
+414 MIREARKIGKVQST
-428 FVDPIMEK
+428 FIDPIIDK
-436 AVDGRIY
+436 CVDGRIY

-482 ILAPIVRSIFLPD
+482 VLAPIVRSIFLPD

-508 EPRMTIHIAYQLW
+508 EPRMTIHIAHLLRQ
-521 KLGVPGLDRIQEA
+521 LGVVGLDRVEEA
-534 VRIFNDNPRTDNHQ
+534 VATFNANPRTDNHQ
-548 MVADLAGITRREAK
+548 MVADMVGIARRPAK

-578 KQLGLPTVIDA
+578 KKLGLPTEIDE
-589 RGREV
+589 RGKEV

-600 DLMKTFNSKLPYLK
+600 DLMKLFNQKLPYLK
-614 GFMQCASRRAETV
+614 GFMNCAAQRAQNV

-648 AKSQHLGMKTKEDI
+648 AKSQHLGMRVKEDI
-662 DLDIERL
+662 ERDIEQL
-669 GAGSEWYGVPLVR
+669 GEKSDWYGVPLVR

-696 AADQTKLAMLTCYEN
+696 SADQTKLAMLTVYEN

-723 LDCPIDKSRKDAHIR
+723 LDCPIDKTRVHAHVK

-754 VVDVEVGE
+754 VVDVELGE
-762 TWGSVE
+762 TWGSVQ
-768 KYEV
+768 KYEL

>member
-1 MSTNFDFIDN
+1 MSTDFDFLD
-11 EAKTLEQIQAEIEA
+11 EAKPVTQETLDATLQEVADLEA
-25 ANAEAEMLKQQIA
+25 QLK
-38 ALKPSA
+38 ALK
-44 KKSPKKKE
+44 KKKGIKVKE
-52 ESPASIS
+52 DKPTSTAS
-59 QLNLEEFLQENSTID
+59 LNLEEFLAEGNETTD
-74 LDKKVQNKLYAVATF
+74 LDKRVQNKLYEKALWDT
-89 DGLDTEAVS
+89 LDI
-98 CLEAKKNWH
+98 EAKSAIEMKMNWH
-107 LKDEWRDVSNAD
+107 IKDEWRDVSNAD

-159 WSNYYPVN
+159 WSNYYPIN
-167 HPQTDNWPI
+167 HPNTNNWPKD
-176 EKVIDYITRCFKQCK
+176 KVIDYITDCFKK
-191 KRIFANAEYDMG
+191 AKVRVFANAEYDMG

-215 LAQGPI
+215 IANGPI

-242 VGAYYVG
+242 VGAFYVG
-249 ERKDEALL
+249 ERKDEELL
-257 QDHQVRQAY
+257 KDHQVRSTY

-291 VLTLKADDKLDELIA
+291 VLTLKADDALDPYIA
-306 KHPLT
+306 RHPLT

-330 EIHKRGVKVDIDQA
+330 EIHKRGVKIDV
-344 NRVKKQLDEKKDE
+344 NRAEQVKVELEQKKQELQN
-357 ILAKINMTA
+357 KINEI
-366 GFNVNINSGDD
+366 GGLKININSGDD
-377 LGRMCDRIGIKYP
+377 IGAACDNLGISYP
-390 ITAKTRKPSF
+390 RTARTNKPSF
-400 TAAFLDGSDSEVLQ
+400 TADFLDNSENEFLL
-414 MVRAARKITKVQST
+414 MIREARKIGKVQST
-428 FVDPIMEK
+428 FIDPIIDK
-436 AVDGRIY
+436 CVDGRIY

-482 ILAPIVRSIFLPD
+482 GLAPIVRSIFLPD

-508 EPRMTIHIAYQLW
+508 EPRMTIHIAHLLRQ
-521 KLGVPGLDRIQEA
+521 LGVVGLDRVEEA
-534 VRIFNDNPRTDNHQ
+534 VATFNANPRTDNHQ
-548 MVADLAGITRREAK
+548 MVADMVGIARRPAK

-578 KQLGLPTVIDA
+578 KKLGLPTEIDE
-589 RGREV
+589 RGKEV

-600 DLMKTFNSKLPYLK
+600 DLMKLFNQKLPYLK
-614 GFMQCASRRAETV
+614 GFMNCAAQRAQNV

-648 AKSQHLGMKTKEDI
+648 AKSQHLGMRVKEDI
-662 DLDIERL
+662 ERDIAQL
-669 GAGSEWYGVPLVR
+669 GEKSEWYGVPLVR

-696 AADQTKLAMLTCYEN
+696 SADQTKLAMLTVYEN

-723 LDCPIDKSRKDAHIR
+723 LDCPIDKTRVHAHVK

-754 VVDVEVGE
+754 VVDVELGE
-762 TWGSVE
+762 TWGSVQ
-768 KYEV
+768 KYEL

>member
-1 MSTNFDFIDN
+1 MSTDFDFLD
-11 EAKTLEQIQAEIEA
+11 EAKPVTQDTLDATLQEVADLEA
-25 ANAEAEMLKQQIA
+25 QLK
-38 ALKPSA
+38 ALK
-44 KKSPKKKE
+44 KKKGIKVKE
-52 ESPASIS
+52 DKPTSTAS
-59 QLNLEEFLQENSTID
+59 LNLEEFLAEGNETTD
-74 LDKKVQNKLYAVATF
+74 LDKRVQNKLYEKALWDT
-89 DGLDTEAVS
+89 LDI
-98 CLEAKKNWH
+98 EAKSAIEMKMNWH
-107 LKDEWRDVSNAD
+107 IKDEWRDVSNAD

-159 WSNYYPVN
+159 WSNYYPIN
-167 HPQTDNWPI
+167 HPNTNNWPKD
-176 EKVIDYITRCFKQCK
+176 KVIDYITDCFKK
-191 KRIFANAEYDMG
+191 AKVRVFANAEYDMG

-215 LAQGPI
+215 IANGPI

-242 VGAYYVG
+242 VGAFYVG
-249 ERKDEALL
+249 ERKHEELL
-257 QDHQVRQAY
+257 KDHQVRSTY

-291 VLTLKADDKLDELIA
+291 VLTLKADDALDPYIA
-306 KHPLT
+306 HHPLT

-330 EIHKRGVKVDIDQA
+330 EIHKRGVKIDV
-344 NRVKKQLDEKKDE
+344 NRAEQVKVELEQKKQELQN
-357 ILAKINMTA
+357 KINEI
-366 GFNVNINSGDD
+366 GGLKININSGDD
-377 LGRMCDRIGIKYP
+377 IGAACDNLGISYP
-390 ITAKTRKPSF
+390 RTARTNKPSF
-400 TAAFLDGSDSEVLQ
+400 TADFLDNSENEFLL
-414 MVRAARKITKVQST
+414 MIREARKIGKVQST
-428 FVDPIMEK
+428 FIDPIIDK
-436 AVDGRIY
+436 CVDGRIY

-482 ILAPIVRSIFLPD
+482 VLAPIVRSIFLPD

-508 EPRMTIHIAYQLW
+508 EPRMTIHIAHLLSQ
-521 KLGVPGLDRIQEA
+521 LGVVGLDRVEEA
-534 VRIFNDNPRTDNHQ
+534 VATFNANPRTDNHQ
-548 MVADLAGITRREAK
+548 MVADMVGIARRPAK

-578 KQLGLPTVIDA
+578 KKLGLPTEIDE
-589 RGREV
+589 RGKEV

-600 DLMKTFNSKLPYLK
+600 DLMKLFNQKLPYLK
-614 GFMQCASRRAETV
+614 GFMNCAAQRAQNV

-648 AKSQHLGMKTKEDI
+648 AKSQHLGMRVKEDI
-662 DLDIERL
+662 ERDIAQL
-669 GAGSEWYGVPLVR
+669 GEKSEWYGVPLVR

-696 AADQTKLAMLTCYEN
+696 SADQTKLAMLTVYEN

-723 LDCPIDKSRKDAHIR
+723 LDCPIDKTRVHAHVK

-754 VVDVEVGE
+754 VVDVELGE
-762 TWGSVE
+762 TWGSVQ
-768 KYEV
+768 KYEL

>member
-1 MSTNFDFIDN
+1 MSTDFDFLD
-11 EAKTLEQIQAEIEA
+11 EAKPVTQETLDATLQEVADLEA
-25 ANAEAEMLKQQIA
+25 QLK
-38 ALKPSA
+38 ALK
-44 KKSPKKKE
+44 KKKGIKVKE
-52 ESPASIS
+52 DKPTSTAS
-59 QLNLEEFLQENSTID
+59 LNLEEFLAEGHETTD
-74 LDKKVQNKLYAVATF
+74 LDKRVQNKLYEKAMWDT
-89 DGLDTEAVS
+89 LDTEAKS
-98 CLEAKKNWH
+98 AIEMKMNWH
-107 LKDEWRDVSNAD
+107 IKDEWRDVSNAD

-159 WSNYYPVN
+159 WSNYYPIN
-167 HPQTDNWPI
+167 HPNTNNWPKD
-176 EKVIDYITRCFKQCK
+176 KVIDYITDCFKK
-191 KRIFANAEYDMG
+191 AKVRVFANAEYDMG

-215 LAQGPI
+215 IANGPI

-242 VGAYYVG
+242 VGAFYVG
-249 ERKDEALL
+249 ERKNEELL
-257 QDHQVRQAY
+257 KDHQVRSTY

-291 VLTLKADDKLDELIA
+291 VLTLKADDALDPYIA
-306 KHPLT
+306 HHPLT

-330 EIHKRGVKVDIDQA
+330 EMHKRGVKIDV
-344 NRVKKQLDEKKDE
+344 NRAEQVKVELEQKKQELQN
-357 ILAKINMTA
+357 KINEM
-366 GFNVNINSGDD
+366 GGLKININSGDD
-377 LGRMCDRIGIKYP
+377 IGAACDNLGISYP
-390 ITAKTRKPSF
+390 RTARTNKPSF
-400 TAAFLDGSDSEVLQ
+400 TADFLDNSENEFLL
-414 MVRAARKITKVQST
+414 MIREARKIGKVQST
-428 FVDPIMEK
+428 FIDPIIDK
-436 AVDGRIY
+436 CVDGRIY

-482 ILAPIVRSIFLPD
+482 VLAPIVRSIFLPD

-508 EPRMTIHIAYQLW
+508 EPRMTIHIAHLLRQ
-521 KLGVPGLDRIQEA
+521 LGVVGLDRVEEA
-534 VRIFNDNPRTDNHQ
+534 VAAFNANPRTDNHQ
-548 MVADLAGITRREAK
+548 MVADMVGIARRPAK

-578 KQLGLPTVIDA
+578 KKLGLPTEIDE
-589 RGREV
+589 RGKEV

-600 DLMKTFNSKLPYLK
+600 DLIKLFNQKLPYLK
-614 GFMQCASRRAETV
+614 GFMNCAAQRAQNV

-648 AKSQHLGMKTKEDI
+648 AKSQHLGMRVKEDI
-662 DLDIERL
+662 ERDIAQL
-669 GAGSEWYGVPLVR
+669 GEKSEWYGVPLVR

-696 AADQTKLAMLTCYEN
+696 AADQTKLAMLTVYEN

-723 LDCPIDKSRKDAHIR
+723 LDCPIDKTRVHAHVK

-754 VVDVEVGE
+754 VVDVELGE
-762 TWGSVE
+762 TWGSVQ
-768 KYEV
+768 KYEL